1 MTDPVLVQ
9 EKSASAICTVKEVSV
24 LKLGEKGAILQRDN
38 ESYAVAPHIPC
49 GVLTPTLLRKLADV
63 AEKYGAKA
71 LKITGA
77 TRIAI
82 VGLKEGDID
91 AVWSDL
97 GMSAGAA
104 VGLCV
109 RSIRACPGTTFCKLG
124 KQDAL
129 GVGLELDKRYHGLEL
144 PGKLKMSVS
153 GCTLNCS
160 ESWVRDIG
168 LTGYEEGWT
177 LTVGGNV
184 GAKPRIGQELTKGL
198 NSDQALAMI
207 EKTLLYYKANAKRGE
222 RLGMLIDRLG
232 PDSLKNTLT

>member
-1 MTDPVLVQ
+1 MF
-9 EKSASAICTVKEVSV
+9 
-24 LKLGEKGAILQRDN
+24 KLGEKGAISQRDN
-38 ESYAVAPHIPC
+38 QTYAVAPHIPC
-49 GVLTPTLLRKLADV
+49 GVVTPQLLRKLADV

-82 VGLKEGDID
+82 VGLKEEDID
-91 AVWSDL
+91 AVWKDL

-129 GVGLELDKRYHGLEL
+129 SVGLALDERYHGVEL
-144 PGKLKMSVS
+144 PSKLKMSVS
-153 GCTLNCS
+153 GCILNCA

-168 LTGYEEGWT
+168 LTGNEEGWM

-184 GAKPRIGQELTKGL
+184 GAQPRIGKELTKRL
-198 NSDQALAMI
+198 ANDQALEMV
-207 EKTLLYYKANAKRGE
+207 EKILQHYKMNAKKGE
-222 RLGMLIDRLG
+222 RLGMLIDRIGL
-232 PDSLKNTLT
+232 DTLKAVVS

>member
-1 MTDPVLVQ
+1 VV
-9 EKSASAICTVKEVSV
+9 
-24 LKLGEKGAILQRDN
+24 
-38 ESYAVAPHIPC
+38 
-49 GVLTPTLLRKLADV
+49 TPELLRKLADV

-82 VGLKEGDID
+82 VGLKEEDID
-91 AVWSDL
+91 AVWKDL

-129 GVGLELDKRYHGLEL
+129 GVGLKLDERYHGFDL
-144 PGKLKMSVS
+144 PGKLKMAVS
-153 GCTLNCS
+153 GCNLSCA

-168 LTGYEEGWT
+168 LTGFEDGWM
-177 LTVGGNV
+177 LSVGGNV
-184 GAKPRIGQELTKGL
+184 GAQPRIGKEMTKGL
-198 NSDQALAMI
+198 NDEQALAMVD
-207 EKTLLYYKANAKRGE
+207 KVLQYYKTNAKKGE
-222 RLGMLIDRLG
+222 RLGAMINRLG
-232 PDSLKNTLT
+232 LDALKAAVS

>member
-1 MTDPVLVQ
+1 M
-9 EKSASAICTVKEVSV
+9 
-24 LKLGEKGAILQRDN
+24 LKLGEKGVILQRDN
-38 ESYAVAPHIPC
+38 QTYAVAPHIPC
-49 GVLTPTLLRKLADV
+49 GVVTPQLLRKLADV

-82 VGLKEGDID
+82 IGLKEEDID
-91 AVWSDL
+91 AVWNDL

-129 GVGLELDKRYHGLEL
+129 GVGLALDEKYHGSVL
-144 PGKLKMSVS
+144 PNKLKMSVS
-153 GCTLNCS
+153 GCFLNCA

-184 GAKPRIGQELTKGL
+184 GAQPRIGKELAKGL
-198 NSDQALAMI
+198 NDNQAFEMV
-207 EKTLLYYKANAKRGE
+207 EKILQYYKTNAKKGE
-222 RLGMLIDRLG
+222 RLGAMIDRVGL
-232 PDSLKNTLT
+232 DALKATLS

>member
-1 MTDPVLVQ
+1 M
-9 EKSASAICTVKEVSV
+9 
-24 LKLGEKGAILQRDN
+24 LKLGEKGVILQRDN
-38 ESYAVAPHIPC
+38 QTYAVAPHIPC
-49 GVLTPTLLRKLADV
+49 GVVTPQLLRKLADV

-82 VGLKEGDID
+82 IGLKEEDID
-91 AVWSDL
+91 AVWNDL

-129 GVGLELDKRYHGLEL
+129 RVGLALDEKYHGSVL
-144 PGKLKMSVS
+144 PNKLKMSVS
-153 GCTLNCS
+153 GCFLNCT

-168 LTGYEEGWT
+168 LTGYEEGWM

-184 GAKPRIGQELTKGL
+184 GAQPRIGKELAKGL
-198 NSDQALAMI
+198 NEGQAYEMI
-207 EKTLLYYKANAKRGE
+207 EKILQYYKTNAKKGE
-222 RLGMLIDRLG
+222 RLGAMIDRVGL
-232 PDSLKNTLT
+232 DALKAALS

>member
-1 MTDPVLVQ
+1 M
-9 EKSASAICTVKEVSV
+9 
-24 LKLGEKGAILQRDN
+24 LKLGEKGVILQRDN
-38 ESYAVAPHIPC
+38 QTYAVAPHIPC
-49 GVLTPTLLRKLADV
+49 GVVTPQLLRKLADV

-82 VGLKEGDID
+82 VGLKEEDID
-91 AVWSDL
+91 AVWNDL

-129 GVGLELDKRYHGLEL
+129 GVGLALDEKYHGLVL
-144 PGKLKMSVS
+144 PNKLKMSVS
-153 GCTLNCS
+153 GCFLNCT

-177 LTVGGNV
+177 ITVGGNV
-184 GAKPRIGQELTKGL
+184 GAQPRIGKELTKGL
-198 NSDQALAMI
+198 NNNQAFEI
-207 EKTLLYYKANAKRGE
+207 VEKILQYYKTNAKKGE
-222 RLGMLIDRLG
+222 RLGAMIDRIGL
-232 PDSLKNTLT
+232 DALKAALS

>member
-1 MTDPVLVQ
+1 M
-9 EKSASAICTVKEVSV
+9 
-24 LKLGEKGAILQRDN
+24 LKLGEKGAIAQRDGQT
-38 ESYAVAPHIPC
+38 YAVAPHIPC
-49 GVLTPTLLRKLADV
+49 GVVTPELLRKLADV

-82 VGLKEGDID
+82 VGLKEEDID
-91 AVWSDL
+91 AVWKDL

-129 GVGLELDKRYHGLEL
+129 GVGLKLDERYHGFDL
-144 PGKLKMSVS
+144 PGKLKMAVS
-153 GCTLNCS
+153 GCNLSCA

-168 LTGYEEGWT
+168 LTGFEDGWM
-177 LTVGGNV
+177 LSVGGNV
-184 GAKPRIGQELTKGL
+184 GAQPRIGKEMTKGL
-198 NSDQALAMI
+198 NDEQALAMVD
-207 EKTLLYYKANAKRGE
+207 KVLQYYKTNAKKGE
-222 RLGMLIDRLG
+222 RLGAMINRLG
-232 PDSLKNTLT
+232 LDALKAAVS

>member
-1 MTDPVLVQ
+1 M
-9 EKSASAICTVKEVSV
+9 
-24 LKLGEKGAILQRDN
+24 LKLGEKGVILQRD
-38 ESYAVAPHIPC
+38 SQTYAVAPHIPC
-49 GVLTPTLLRKLADV
+49 GVVTPQLLRKLADV
-63 AEKYGAKA
+63 AEGYGAKA

-82 VGLKEGDID
+82 IGLKEEDID
-91 AVWSDL
+91 AVWNDL

-129 GVGLELDKRYHGLEL
+129 GIGLKLDERYHGLAL
-144 PGKLKMSVS
+144 PNKFKMSVS
-153 GCTLNCS
+153 GCVLNCA

-168 LTGYEEGWT
+168 LTGYEEGWR

-184 GAKPRIGQELTKGL
+184 GAQPRIGQELTQGL
-198 NSDQALAMI
+198 NDSQALEMV
-207 EKTLLYYKANAKRGE
+207 EKILQYYKTSAKKGE
-222 RLGMLIDRLG
+222 RLGIMIDRVGL
-232 PDSLKNTLT
+232 DALKGAVS